1 MNVFSGSRKGLMAK
15 GLILLL
21 AVPAAAVVTAPSSY
35 AYCTDVGNVYYTTS
49 QSPTYR
55 GDYNTRTYGKSGG
68 TLTISLG
75 ESVTT
80 GGSITGTT
88 SAEAG
93 VIFAKA
99 SVSVGVTIKK
109 DWTSSVTRAYAWKV
123 PSTQSTGW
131 IEAGH
136 HAYKVT
142 YTKKTVVPPCTLHTD
157 KTGTIVGNTSAIE
170 FTHS

>member
-1 MNVFSGSRKGLMAK
+1 MNVFRGSRKGLLAK
-15 GLILLL
+15 GLTVLV
-21 AVPAAAVVTAPSSY
+21 AVPAAAVVAAPSSY

-49 QSPTYR
+49 QTPTYR
-55 GDYNTRTYGKSGG
+55 GDYDTRTYGRSGG
-68 TLTISLG
+68 TLTIALG

-109 DWTSSVTRAYAWKV
+109 DWTSSVTRSYSWKV

-136 HAYKVT
+136 HAYKVS
-142 YTKKTVVPPCTLHTD
+142 YTKKTVVPPCTLRVD

>member
-1 MNVFSGSRKGLMAK
+1 VDVISGSRKGLMAK
-15 GLILLL
+15 GLTLLL

-35 AYCTDVGNVYYTTS
+35 AACAEVGNVYYTTT

-55 GDYNTRTYGKSGG
+55 GDSDTRTYGRSGG
-68 TLTISLG
+68 TLTIALG

-109 DWTSSVTRAYAWKV
+109 DWTSSVTRSYSWKV

-136 HAYKVT
+136 HAYKVS
-142 YTKKTVVPPCTLHTD
+142 YTKKTLVAPCNLRTD

>member
-1 MNVFSGSRKGLMAK
+1 MDIRIASRKGLVAK
-15 GLILLL
+15 GITLVL

-35 AYCTDVGNVYYTTS
+35 AACAEVGNVYYSTT

-55 GDYNTRTYGKSGG
+55 GDRDTRTYGRSGG
-68 TLTISLG
+68 TLTIALG

-109 DWTSSVTRAYAWKV
+109 DWTSSVTRSYSWKV
-123 PSTQSTGW
+123 PSSQSTGW

-136 HAYKVT
+136 HAYKVN
-142 YTKKTVVPPCTLHTD
+142 YVKKTIVAPCNVKTV
-157 KTGTIVGNTSAIE
+157 KTGSIVGNTSAIE